1 MSWKQFRDNVLR
13 VVSDPSKIASTQQV
27 ADVFA
32 VEYDACIKRGGDSV
46 NKIRVKTGNVDLMKI
61 IFNLELQ
68 NGLTQTNP
76 YQLVTNMGDGVIAYW
91 QTVILDTN
99 LIPII
104 PAPGSVVNIAHISN
118 KITDVGQW
126 PKMPPIPPTNS
137 YVSIVDSFILASFI
151 HLSKIKGNIYTTSLY
166 PPVGNAA
173 PGVLPWTGYFIDN
186 PPATQVQDAQTSELA
201 SVEQKINEAE
211 SSLSTEEIESRKTEL
226 SQLEGLVKENVLE
239 EEEYKSLL
247 NYEISTESSLSTQ
260 ILVSNDETNAIL
272 KLTNPKYN
280 CVIGAGIVAIARR
293 DVGLIET
300 GWDIIGGGTN
310 MGGGSRFVAKSIKR
324 DSRGKII
331 YEPGRIDEMIK
342 IAGLNNETQF
352 NSTGRGYEWCACA
365 VTTWWKSA
373 GLKTPPGGTLV
384 SNWVK
389 WGIQN
394 GLYSQKQVVGA
405 AIIYKSRGSYIHI
418 GIVSGVM
425 PDGTVISIEGNASKT
440 GFSARGIC
448 CREGVAWMS
457 AIDGFVI
464 PPGCQ

>member
-27 ADVFA
+27 ADIFA
-32 VEYDACIKRGGDSV
+32 TEYDACIKKGGDSV

-68 NGLTQTNP
+68 NGLTHTNP
-76 YQLVTNMGDGVIAYW
+76 YQLVTNMGNGVIAYW

-99 LIPII
+99 IIPII
-104 PAPGSVVNIAHISN
+104 PAPGSVANVAHISN
-118 KITDVGQW
+118 KITDTGEW

-137 YVSIVDSFILASFI
+137 YAAIVDSFILASFI

-166 PPVGNAA
+166 PPVGTPG
-173 PGVLPWTGYFIDN
+173 PGVLSWTGYFIDN
-186 PPATQVQDAQTSELA
+186 PPTTQVQNAQTSELA

-211 SSLSTEEIESRKTEL
+211 TSLSNEEIESRKTEL
-226 SQLEGLVKENVLE
+226 SQLEGLVKENFEE

-247 NYEISTESSLSTQ
+247 SYEISSQLPLSTQ
-260 ILVSNDETNAIL
+260 IAVTKEETNAIL

-280 CVIGAGIVAIARR
+280 CPIGAGIVAIARR

-300 GWDIIGGGTN
+300 GWDTIGGGTN
-310 MGGGSRFVAKSIKR
+310 MGGGSAFVAKPIKR
-324 DSRGKII
+324 DSRGRII
-331 YEPGRIDEMIK
+331 YEPGRIDEMIR

-352 NSTGRGYEWCACA
+352 NSTGKGYEWCACA

-389 WGIQN
+389 WGVQN
-394 GLYSQKQVVGA
+394 GLYSQKPVLGA
-405 AIIYKSRGSYIHI
+405 AIIYKSGGSYIHI

-425 PDGTVISIEGNASKT
+425 PDGTVISIEGNASKK

-457 AIDGFVI
+457 AIDGYVI
-464 PPGCQ
+464 PFGCE

>member
-32 VEYDACIKRGGDSV
+32 NEYDACIKRGGDTV
-46 NKIRVKTGNVDLMKI
+46 NKIRVRTGNVDLMKI

-118 KITDVGQW
+118 KITDTGQW

-137 YVSIVDSFILASFI
+137 YASIVDSFILASFI

-166 PPVGNAA
+166 PPVGNPA
-173 PGVLPWTGYFIDN
+173 PGILPWNSYFIDN
-186 PPATQVQDAQTSELA
+186 PPTTQVQDAQTSELA
-201 SVEQKINEAE
+201 SVEQKIDEVPD
-211 SSLSTEEIESRKTEL
+211 SLSQEEIDDRTQDL
-226 SQLEGLVKENVLE
+226 NQLKSAANENYLE
-239 EEEYKSLL
+239 EDEYKKLL
-247 NYEISTESSLSTQ
+247 GYEIDNKIPLSSPIIITKK
-260 ILVSNDETNAIL
+260 ETDAIL
-272 KLTNPKYN
+272 KLTNAKYN
-280 CVIGAGIVAIARR
+280 CLIGAEIVARARR

-300 GWDIIGGGTN
+300 GWDTIPGGTN
-310 MGGGSRFVAKSIKR
+310 MGGGFGFVAKSIKR

-342 IAGLNNETQF
+342 TAGLNNEQQF
-352 NSTGRGYEWCACA
+352 NSKGKGYEWCACA
-365 VTTWWKSA
+365 VISWWKSV
-373 GLKTPPGGTLV
+373 GLQTPPGGSLV
-384 SNWVK
+384 ANWVP
-389 WGIQN
+389 WAVTN
-394 GLYSQKQVVGA
+394 GLYSSKPVLGA
-405 AIIYKSRGSYIHI
+405 AIIYKSRGYYIHN
-418 GIVSGVM
+418 GIVSGIM
-425 PDGTVISIEGNASKT
+425 PDGTVNSLEGNANTK
-440 GFSARGIC
+440 GFSARGSS
-448 CREGVAWMS
+448 CRDSVAWMS
-457 AIDGFVI
+457 GIDGFVI